1 MNELQLTRVDA
12 NLLVA
17 LDALLVERSVTRAA
31 ERLGLSQSALSH
43 KLRRLRDL
51 LDDELL
57 IPTRGGMVP
66 TQRAEGLAPTLRS
79 AVAGL
84 QKALTDEPS
93 FDPATATFDH
103 RVMSS
108 DYAELVAMPHVVEA
122 TRRLSRDISI
132 TLLPPG
138 PDMAGALARGDVH
151 VVVAGPLD
159 GPGLRR
165 RVLYDEQTVC
175 AVRADHEGVGETL
188 DLATWLGLDH
198 VRFSR
203 EGSATLT
210 DEVLARSGHERRVV
224 VTTPHLVGGPLI
236 AARTDLVCTGLS
248 APIREIARMVPL
260 RVFPAPVEIRS
271 DRLAVVMTWHERF
284 DRDPAARWMWDFT
297 ARCTIEAAQR
307 HGLAQNR

>member
-1 MNELQLTRVDA
+1 MSDLQLARVDA

-31 ERLGLSQSALSH
+31 ERLGLSQSAMSH

-66 TQRAEGLAPTLRS
+66 TQRAEGLAPTLRR
-79 AVAGL
+79 AVQAL
-84 QKALTDEPS
+84 QKALHDEPR
-93 FDPATATFDH
+93 FDPGTATFEH

-108 DYAELVAMPHVVEA
+108 DYAELVAMPHVVEM
-122 TRRLSRDISI
+122 SRQHAPNISI
-132 TLLPPG
+132 TLLPP
-138 PDMAGALARGDVH
+138 PQDPAAALARGDAHLFV
-151 VVVAGPLD
+151 GKPID

-165 RVLYDEQTVC
+165 RILYDEHMVS
-175 AVRADHEGVGETL
+175 AVRSGNERVGEIL
-188 DLATWLGLDH
+188 DLETWLALDH

-203 EGSATLT
+203 HGSDTLL
-210 DEVLARSGHERRVV
+210 DDLLARRGLERRVL

-236 AARTDLVCTGLS
+236 AARTDLVFTGLS
-248 APIREIARMVPL
+248 APIRAMAELVPL
-260 RVFPAPVEIRS
+260 RVFPAPIKLEG
-271 DRLAVVMTWHERF
+271 DRLGVVMTWHERF
-284 DRDPAARWMWDFT
+284 DRDPAARWLRDFS

-307 HGLAQNR
+307 HGLAANR

>member
-1 MNELQLTRVDA
+1 MNSLQLSRVDA

-66 TQRAEGLAPTLRS
+66 TRRAETIASTLRE

-84 QKALTDEPS
+84 QRTLTDEPA
-93 FDPATATFDH
+93 FDPATSTYDH

-122 TRRLSRDISI
+122 TRRIAPGIST
-132 TLLPPG
+132 TLLPPA
-138 PDMAGALARGDVH
+138 DDVAGALARGDAH
-151 VVVAGPLD
+151 VAVGGPID
-159 GPGLRR
+159 GTGLRR
-165 RVLYDEQTVC
+165 RILFDERIVC
-175 AVRADHEGVGETL
+175 AVRADHEGVDGTF
-188 DLATWLGLDH
+188 DLERWLALDH
-198 VRFSR
+198 VRYSR
-203 EGSATLT
+203 RGGDTLV
-210 DEVLARSGHERRVV
+210 DEVLARQGRSRRVV

-236 AARTDLVCTGLS
+236 AARSDLVCTGLS
-248 APIREIARMVPL
+248 APILEIARLVPL
-260 RVFPAPVEIRS
+260 RVFPAPVEIMS
-271 DRLAVVMTWHERF
+271 TKLAVVMTWHERF
-284 DRDPAARWMWDFT
+284 DRDPAARWMRDFT
-297 ARCTIEAAQR
+297 ARCTIEAVQR
-307 HGLAQNR
+307 LGLAQNR